1 MNILSQALPLKPFL
15 NCFQMVKKIPQINV
29 YINVPFNERIKQMEN
44 FTSGLLHTLGFLTG
58 L

>member
-29 YINVPFNERIKQMEN
+29 YIRMFLSMSELSKWKILLQVC
-44 FTSGLLHTLGFLTG
+44 FTP
-58 L
+58 